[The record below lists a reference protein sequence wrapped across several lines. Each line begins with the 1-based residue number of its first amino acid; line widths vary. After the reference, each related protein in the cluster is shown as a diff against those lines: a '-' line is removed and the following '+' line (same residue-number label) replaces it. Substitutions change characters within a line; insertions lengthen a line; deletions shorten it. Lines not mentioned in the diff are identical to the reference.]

1 MSFAPGAVP
10 DSGSPVS
17 QGPAA
22 LWHKVL
28 EHLKNQVPTDAFE
41 TWLAPTRGVEL
52 QNDLLLVEVPNSFF
66 LDWLGQYYVSAIEDA
81 SRSALGNGLKIAF
94 RTGNGP
100 AQPVVAAQRKRTAA
114 AENTRLRDRYTF
126 QSYIVAE
133 CNNFACAAARA
144 VAESPGDKY
153 NPLLIYGGVGLGK
166 THLLQA
172 IGNHLLQARPG
183 FKVYYT
189 PAESLFTELI
199 TAIESGSTM
208 DFKHK
213 YRSQDLLL
221 LDDVHYLVGKESLQ
235 EEIFHLFNHL
245 HSQGKQIVFT
255 SDRPVREI
263 PTLQERLSS
272 RLASGLVV
280 DLQPPDLETRVAIL
294 TRNAAAEGF
303 ELPQE
308 VALYI
313 ATKITS
319 NIRALEG
326 CLIRIIALASMNG
339 YKLTVELAAKALKDL
354 LPQQPSINR
363 ETIISQVAA
372 CYSVTPAEIKGRVR
386 TQRITLARQVTMYLY
401 RNLLELSLKE
411 IGGHIGGKDHTTVM
425 HSLSKIGDLR
435 KTDSDF
441 DERIKQLIVGI
452 TG

>member
-1 MSFAPGAVP
+1 MNAG
-10 DSGSPVS
+10 
-17 QGPAA
+17 GPAA
-22 LWHKVL
+22 LWQMVL
-28 EHLKNQVPTDAFE
+28 EHLKAQVPAEAFE

-52 QNDLLLVEVPNSFF
+52 QNDLLMVEVPNLFF
-66 LDWLGQYYVSAIEDA
+66 LDWLGQYYVSAIDDA
-81 SRSALGNGLKIAF
+81 GQNVLGGGFKIAF
-94 RTGNGP
+94 RAGNGA
-100 AQPVVAAQRKRTAA
+100 AQPVVAPPKKHVAA
-114 AENTRLRDRYTF
+114 AVNTKLLERYTF
-126 QSYIVAE
+126 QTYVVAE
-133 CNNFACAAARA
+133 CNDFACAAARA
-144 VAESPGDKY
+144 VAESPGRKY

-172 IGNHLLQARPG
+172 IGNHLLRSRPG
-183 FKVYYT
+183 CRVYYT

-199 TAIESGSTM
+199 SAIQSGSTM

-245 HSQGKQIVFT
+245 HGQGRQIVFT

-272 RLASGLVV
+272 RLTSGLVV

-294 TRNAAAEGF
+294 KRNASAEGF
-303 ELPQE
+303 DLPSD

-313 ATKITS
+313 ATKVTS

-339 YKLTVELAAKALKDL
+339 YKLTIELAAKALKDL
-354 LPQQPSINR
+354 LPQRPSISR
-363 ETIISQVAA
+363 EAILSQVAA
-372 CYSVTPAEIKGRVR
+372 CYGVTAGEIKGRAR
-386 TQRITLARQVTMYLY
+386 TQRVTLARQVTMYLY

-411 IGGHIGGKDHTTVM
+411 IGGSMGGKDHTTVM
-425 HSLSKIGDLR
+425 HSVSKIGGLR
-435 KTDSDF
+435 KNDPDF
-441 DERIKQLIVGI
+441 DERMKQLIVGI
-452 TG
+452 SG

>member
-1 MSFAPGAVP
+1 VGA
-10 DSGSPVS
+10 GSPV
-17 QGPAA
+17 A
-22 LWHKVL
+22 LWQKVL
-28 EHLKNQVPTDAFE
+28 EHLKGQVPPEAFE
-41 TWLAPTRGVEL
+41 TWLAPTHGVEL
-52 QNDLLLVEVPNSFF
+52 QNDVLLVEVPNSFF
-66 LDWLGQYYVSAIEDA
+66 MDWLGQYYVAAIDDA
-81 SRSALGNGLKIAF
+81 GQNVLGSGFKIAF

-100 AQPVVAAQRKRTAA
+100 AQPVIARPRKYLVAS
-114 AENTRLRDRYTF
+114 ENARLRERYTF
-126 QSYIVAE
+126 QSYVVAE
-133 CNNFACAAARA
+133 CNSFACAAARA
-144 VAESPGDKY
+144 VAESPGNKY

-172 IGNHLLQARPG
+172 IGNHLLQTRPG
-183 FKVYYT
+183 IKVRYV
-189 PAESLFTELI
+189 PAESLFSELI

-245 HSQGKQIVFT
+245 HGQGKQIVFT

-263 PTLQERLSS
+263 PTLHERLSS

-294 TRNAAAEGF
+294 KRNAAAEGF

-308 VALYI
+308 VALYV

-339 YKLTVELAAKALKDL
+339 YKLTTELATKALKDL
-354 LPQQPSINR
+354 LPQRASINR
-363 ETIISQVAA
+363 ETIIGQVAA
-372 CYSVTPAEIKGRVR
+372 CYSVTPAEIKGRAR
-386 TQRITLARQVTMYLY
+386 TQRVTLARQITMYLY

-411 IGGHIGGKDHTTVM
+411 IGGLIGGKDHTTVM
-425 HSLSKIGDLR
+425 HSLTKIQDLR
-435 KTDSDF
+435 NTNSDF
-441 DERIKQLIVGI
+441 DEKVKQLIVGI